1 MTRILD
7 IIHLVLKVTL
17 GLLVAGLL
25 IPVSMQV
32 LSRFSTFVPRY
43 IWTEE
48 IARFCFVWMIMIG
61 AMCAVRDETHFD
73 LEVLGKSAN
82 PRTEAVKNLFVQG
95 MILLVALIFLWYG
108 WQFLEFGWYQTSEIS
123 SLPMNWIFVA
133 WPLTGIITVLFLSE
147 KIMRDWAILR
157 GDRT

>member
-1 MTRILD
+1 MTRFLD
-7 IIHLVLKVTL
+7 IVHLVLKIAL

-32 LSRFSTFVPRY
+32 LSRFSGFVPRY

-61 AMCAVRDETHFD
+61 AMCAVRDGTHFD
-73 LEVLGKSAN
+73 LEVL
-82 PRTEAVKNLFVQG
+82 PRSPDPRREAIKNLFVQV
-95 MILLVALIFLWYG
+95 MTLLVAFIFLWYG
-108 WQFLEFGWYQTSEIS
+108 WQFLEFGWYQTSEIA

-133 WPLTGIITVLFLSE
+133 WPLTGIVTTLFLAE
-147 KIMRDWAILR
+147 KMMRDWAILR
-157 GDRT
+157 GDRR